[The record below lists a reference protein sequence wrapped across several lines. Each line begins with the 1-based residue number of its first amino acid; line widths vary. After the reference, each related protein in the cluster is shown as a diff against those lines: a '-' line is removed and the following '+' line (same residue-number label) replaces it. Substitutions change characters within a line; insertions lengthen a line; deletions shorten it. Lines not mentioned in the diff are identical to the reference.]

1 MKKTIKR
8 DVLFLCQFF
17 YPEHNSSAT
26 LPYDTAKYLAANG
39 MTVDAMCG
47 YPKEYS
53 DDDNVP
59 KKEEREGVR
68 INRIRYLQLKRTG
81 KIGRLINY
89 FSFTLSALMRLF
101 KLRKYKCVVVYSNP
115 PVLPFVAALGKIL
128 FNTKIIFVAYDIYP
142 EVAYASGSV
151 RRGSLIDKGMNVI
164 NKMLF
169 NRVDKVVAL
178 TDEMKEFLLGHR
190 DAVSAEQIVTVAN
203 WAHEKR
209 TEADDVAYE
218 RFGFSKSDFVVSYF
232 GNMGICQ
239 EMQTLVDAAIKM
251 RNSENVKFFFVG
263 HGCKKDD
270 IESFLKQNCCDN
282 AQMYSFLTGKDFEQA
297 VAVSSCCVVSLE
309 RGLRGMCA
317 PSKFYSYLQG
327 GKPVLA
333 IVEEGSYL
341 ENEVE
346 LNQIGRAVHIGDVDG
361 LVGVIDALA
370 ADRDECNRMGERSL
384 KLYNDQYE
392 MTIALDKYVDVV
404 FKLINS
410 DKE

>member
-1 MKKTIKR
+1 MKRTTKR

-26 LPYDTAKYLAANG
+26 LPYDTAKFLAAHG

-59 KKEEREGVR
+59 KKEERESIR
-68 INRIRYLQLKRTG
+68 INRIGYLQLKRTG

-115 PVLPFVAALGKIL
+115 PVLPFVAVLGKIL
-128 FNTKIIFVAYDIYP
+128 FDTKIIFVAYDIYP
-142 EVAYASGSV
+142 EVAYASASV
-151 RRGSLIDKGMNVI
+151 RRGSLIDKGMNII

-178 TDEMKEFLLGHR
+178 TDEMRDFLVENR
-190 DAVSAEQIVTVAN
+190 NPITREQIVTIAN

-209 TEADDVAYE
+209 IEPDGEAFNRFEFSEDDFIVA
-218 RFGFSKSDFVVSYF
+218 YF

-239 EMQTLVDAAIKM
+239 EMQTLADAAVRM
-251 RNSENVKFFFVG
+251 RDRENVKFFFVG
-263 HGCKKDD
+263 HGCKKDSLED
-270 IESFLKQNCCDN
+270 FFKENGCDN
-282 AQMYSFLTGKDFEQA
+282 VKMYGFLTGKEFEQA
-297 VAVSSCCVVSLE
+297 VAVASCCVVSLE
-309 RGLRGMCA
+309 SGLKGMCA

-327 GKPVLA
+327 GKSVLA
-333 IVEEGSYL
+333 VVEKGSYL
-341 ENEVE
+341 EAEIAYNR
-346 LNQIGRAVHIGDVDG
+346 IGCAVNIGDVDG
-361 LVGVIDALA
+361 LVDAIDALA
-370 ADRDECNRMGERSL
+370 GDRKECARMGERSL
-384 KLYNDQYE
+384 ALYQDQYE
-392 MTIALDKYVDVV
+392 MKIALDKYVEVV
-404 FKLINS
+404 KGVIG
-410 DKE
+410 EW